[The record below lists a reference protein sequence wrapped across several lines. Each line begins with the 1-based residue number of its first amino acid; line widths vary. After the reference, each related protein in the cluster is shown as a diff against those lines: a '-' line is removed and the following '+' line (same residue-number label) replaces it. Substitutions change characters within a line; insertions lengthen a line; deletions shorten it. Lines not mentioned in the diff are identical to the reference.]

1 MTRAYSNDLRQR
13 VVDAVLEGASCAAAS
28 EQFGVSKSSAIKWV
42 RLFHRTGSVAPG
54 KMGGHRPILLEPYRD
69 FILEQLEHRPH
80 LTLSRL
86 QDLLA
91 ERGVKVSHDTVWR
104 FLRREGLSFKKNFV
118 RP

>member
-69 FILEQLEHRPH
+69 FILEQLEHRPRPYPVAPAG
-80 LTLSRL
+80 LAGRARRESLSRYC
-86 QDLLA
+86 LA
-91 ERGVKVSHDTVWR
+91 VSAP
-104 FLRREGLSFKKNFV
+104 RRTKL
-118 RP
+118 